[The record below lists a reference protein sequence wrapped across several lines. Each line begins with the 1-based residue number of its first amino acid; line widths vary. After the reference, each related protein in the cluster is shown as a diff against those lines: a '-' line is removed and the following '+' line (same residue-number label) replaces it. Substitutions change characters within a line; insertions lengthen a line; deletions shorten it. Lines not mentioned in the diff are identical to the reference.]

1 MRGLVAFLVIVIAAV
16 STCFAGSI
24 YRYVDESG
32 KTVYS
37 NLGTERPIASSPS
50 LASLATK
57 TSFGAASAKG
67 VPSVDA
73 VVQYLPYIQ
82 AAAARHGVDVELIKA
97 IIQVESDYNP
107 NAVSSKGCKGL
118 MQLHPDTARRFGV
131 QNIFDP
137 AENIEGGVKFLKF
150 LLNYFKNDTTKVL
163 AGYNA
168 GENAVTRYKG
178 IPPYR
183 ETKDYVKKVESL
195 YQSAE
200 ALEAALP
207 EPTERVR
214 KRVYRV
220 VKPDGNILF
229 TTEPVE
235 TMAEVAN

>member
-1 MRGLVAFLVIVIAAV
+1 MRALIAFLVIIAI
-16 STCFAGSI
+16 SPCFAGSI
-24 YRYVDESG
+24 YKYTDETG

-37 NLGTERPIASSPS
+37 NLGTERPGAAAQLS

-57 TSFGAASAKG
+57 GSAPTASKRQ
-67 VPSVDA
+67 PSADA
-73 VVQYLPYIQ
+73 VAQYLPYIQ
-82 AAAARHGVDVELIKA
+82 DAATRHGVDVELIKA
-97 IIQVESDYNP
+97 IIQVESNYNP
-107 NAVSSKGCKGL
+107 MAVSSKGCKGL
-118 MQLHPDTARRFGV
+118 MQLHPDTAKRFGV

-150 LLNYFKNDTTKVL
+150 LLEYFKNDTSKVL

-183 ETKDYVKKVESL
+183 ETKDYVKKVEAL

-200 ALEAALP
+200 LLQSALP